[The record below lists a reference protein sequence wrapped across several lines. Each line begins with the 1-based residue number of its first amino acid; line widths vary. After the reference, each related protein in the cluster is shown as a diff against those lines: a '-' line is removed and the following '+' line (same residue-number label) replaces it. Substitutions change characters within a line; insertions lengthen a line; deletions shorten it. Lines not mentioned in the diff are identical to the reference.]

1 MLEKRPAGRVH
12 RSERG
17 LETLTLRQSAAADV
31 SAVITVSPLPGG
43 GVDDAEELVIG
54 HGLGVE
60 VRPRWPAL
68 HVLVGAMQ

>member
-1 MLEKRPAGRVH
+1 MKESH
-12 RSERG
+12 
-17 LETLTLRQSAAADV
+17 AADV

-54 HGLGVE
+54 HGLRVE
-60 VRPRWPAL
+60 VCPHWPVL